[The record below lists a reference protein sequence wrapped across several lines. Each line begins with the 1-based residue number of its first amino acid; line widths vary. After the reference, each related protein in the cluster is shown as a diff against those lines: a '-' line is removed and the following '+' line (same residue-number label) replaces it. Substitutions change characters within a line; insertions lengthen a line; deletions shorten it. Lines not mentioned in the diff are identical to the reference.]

1 MVSENAVVLLAILVL
16 NLNNTQATSESRE
29 QREYTCVTL
38 LLRGP
43 RELCAKCPLNL
54 GNDGIVRDGLSTL
67 VLVNDLRLHVH
78 LLRKRLL
85 GEALG
90 LTRLLD
96 G

>member
-1 MVSENAVVLLAILVL
+1 
-16 NLNNTQATSESRE
+16 
-29 QREYTCVTL
+29 
-38 LLRGP
+38 
-43 RELCAKCPLNL
+43 
-54 GNDGIVRDGLSTL
+54 
-67 VLVNDLRLHVH
+67 LRLHVH